1 MRKHHTA
8 RHTGRTGRPHGGS
21 SANRAFPEVG
31 RACKILND
39 LQCRCDHHMH
49 DMSGS
54 HPCCPCP
61 IFTAQRGFTSR
72 HVGCSSS
79 SAGTVMHGAKACHT
93 MTAGQP
99 YKVEFV
105 MSSLARTRANSTSIM
120 LMQPHLLTCFHDAK
134 SCPPSTCLVRYLSDA
149 TTSRNS
155 RQVPISESSQ
165 VGKASCL
172 RLLA

>member
-1 MRKHHTA
+1 MISTPPSHFSGLPVSDKCLMFFSTPSR
-8 RHTGRTGRPHGGS
+8 
-21 SANRAFPEVG
+21 N
-31 RACKILND
+31 L
-39 LQCRCDHHMH
+39 
-49 DMSGS
+49 GS

-72 HVGCSSS
+72 HVGCSSI
-79 SAGTVMHGAKACHT
+79 SAGTVTHGATACHT

-105 MSSLARTRANSTSIM
+105 APGRTRQAACSCN
-120 LMQPHLLTCFHDAK
+120 LTCFHDAK